1 MSYVWENSNFARPH
15 KYDDYIDWL
24 NASDRTAYLTAKEAT
39 MSADDF
45 VLWKEDLVKQCQWKR
60 FEEYPNIE
68 EQMEMQFNDKVNS
81 TTTWDDAINTVRNN
95 NPKPVFGE

>member
-24 NASDRTAYLTAKEAT
+24 NAEDRTAYLAAKQST
-39 MSADDF
+39 MGLVDF
-45 VLWKEDLVKQCQWKR
+45 NLWKQDLVKQCQWKR
-60 FEEYPNIE
+60 FEEYPSIE

-81 TTTWDDAINTVRNN
+81 TTTWDDAINTVKTN
-95 NPKPVFGE
+95 NPKPVID